1 MNPKI
6 NYLNFDIYAKK
17 TSFFYKNQE
26 RIGSYFGLF
35 LTLFYILA
43 SLVLLSYY
51 LISTFQRNEIKVYDS
66 TLYAQEMPII
76 YLDKSKFN
84 FAFGLEDPITLNR
97 YVDET
102 IYTAEVAL
110 IDKVKVNG
118 QLINSNVTILPIEKC
133 KSEEDFGENYKHL
146 FLEGELSNSYCL
158 KNFDYNITLVGG
170 FKYEKM
176 SYIRLKIFPCKN
188 NTENSNHCKPQEV
201 LRDKMTSSYFS
212 ILLKDI
218 GLNPSNFSFPTIP
231 TLQDLYTTVDR
242 RLYKNYILN
251 FGLTEIQTDVG
262 LVNEQIKKDNYIQF
276 RKEVQTFSFRDES
289 EFIEGKDLCL
299 VQIRLDDNKVVQK
312 RTYTKISEIL
322 SRIGGYMQLMNTAF
336 ILLSTMMN
344 KIDSELKIINSIFNF
359 NLKKNKMSLKINSLI
374 LLSSMTFN
382 HNKNEVFTTK
392 NSIKPRKTLQSESI
406 LSNNNL
412 ILKNN
417 SNIISPMN
425 VYSNKQ
431 IFRNQINNI
440 FYNNSNN
447 NININNNNNNT
458 NNKLV
463 SFASYAENKNKSLN
477 SKVKFKNDESNN
489 NNPSFGDITPKINL
503 GINEKANNSLKE
515 YKENINLTLFDYF
528 CSCGEKKKKRMIEL
542 YLFANTF
549 YRRRMDI
556 VKVFTHLILTEK
568 ILIKNNFVVN
578 KDKDLYPE

>member
-6 NYLNFDIYAKK
+6 FLNFDIYAKRA
-17 TSFFYKNQE
+17 SFFYKNQE

-35 LTLFYILA
+35 LTVLYILA
-43 SLVLLSYY
+43 SLILLCYY
-51 LISTFQRNEIKVYDS
+51 LISTIKRREIKVYDS

-76 YLDKSKFN
+76 HLDKSNFN
-84 FAFGLEDPITLNR
+84 FAFGLEDPISLNR

-110 IDKVKVNG
+110 IDKVKIDG
-118 QLINSNVTILPIEKC
+118 QLVNSNVTILPIEKC
-133 KSEEDFGENYKHL
+133 KSEEDFGKNYKHL

-158 KNFDYNITLVGG
+158 KNFNYNLTLVGG

-176 SYIRLKIFPCKN
+176 SYIRIKIFPCKN
-188 NTENSNHCKPQEV
+188 NTDNKNHCKSQNE
-201 LRDKMTSSYFS
+201 LKDKMTSSYFS

-218 GLNPSNFSFPTIP
+218 GLNPSNYSFPTIP

-251 FGLTEIQTDVG
+251 FGLTEVQTDVG
-262 LVNEQIKKDNYIQF
+262 LVDEQIKKEKYIQF

-289 EFIEGKDLCL
+289 EFIEGKDICL
-299 VQIRLDDNKVVQK
+299 VQIRLDDNTVVQK

-336 ILLSTMMN
+336 VILSLMMN

-374 LLSSMTFN
+374 LLNSMALN
-382 HNKNEVFTTK
+382 MNKSEIFTAK
-392 NSIKPRKTLQSESI
+392 YSIRPIKTLQSESN

-412 ILKNN
+412 LIKKN
-417 SNIISPMN
+417 SNTLSPMN
-425 VYSNKQ
+425 YYSN
-431 IFRNQINNI
+431 NQII
-440 FYNNSNN
+440 RSPNN
-447 NININNNNNNT
+447 NITNNNNNS
-458 NNKLV
+458 NKV
-463 SFASYAENKNKSLN
+463 ISFSSFAENKNKSLG
-477 SKVKFKNDESNN
+477 SKVKFKNDEYINK
-489 NNPSFGDITPKINL
+489 NNPSFGDVTPKINF
-503 GINEKANNSLKE
+503 GTSGKANNSLKE

-528 CSCGEKKKKRMIEL
+528 CSCGNKKKKRMIEL
-542 YLFANTF
+542 YLFANSF

-578 KDKDLYPE
+578 KDKYLSPDK

>member
-35 LTLFYILA
+35 LTVFYILA
-43 SLVLLSYY
+43 SLILLSYY
-51 LISTFQRNEIKVYDS
+51 LISTIQRKEIKVYDS

-76 YLDKSKFN
+76 HLDKSNFN

-97 YVDET
+97 YVEET
-102 IYTAEVAL
+102 IYSAEVAL
-110 IDKVKVNG
+110 IDKVKIDG
-118 QLINSNVTILPIEKC
+118 QLVNSNVTILPIEKC
-133 KSEEDFGENYKHL
+133 KNEEEFGQNYKHL

-170 FKYEKM
+170 FKYEQM
-176 SYIRLKIFPCKN
+176 SYIRIKIFPCKN
-188 NTENSNHCKPQEV
+188 KTENNNHCKSQEV
-201 LRDKMTSSYFS
+201 LRSKMTSSYFS

-218 GLNPSNFSFPTIP
+218 GLNPSNYSFPTLP

-242 RLYKNYILN
+242 RLSKNYILN
-251 FGLTEIQTDVG
+251 FGVTEVQTDIG
-262 LVNEQIKKDNYIQF
+262 LINEEVKRNKYIQF

-289 EFIEGKDLCL
+289 EFLEGKDLCL
-299 VQIRLDDNKVVQK
+299 VQIRLDDNTVVQK

-336 ILLSTMMN
+336 ILLSVMMN

-382 HNKNEVFTTK
+382 HRKSEIITTK
-392 NSIKPRKTLQSESI
+392 NSIKPIKTLQSESI

-425 VYSNKQ
+425 FYSNKQ
-431 IFRNQINNI
+431 IVRSPINNI
-440 FYNNSNN
+440 SNS
-447 NININNNNNNT
+447 NINNNNNNI
-458 NNKLV
+458 N
-463 SFASYAENKNKSLN
+463 SFASYAQNKI

-489 NNPSFGDITPKINL
+489 INPSFGEITPKINL
-503 GINEKANNSLKE
+503 AMNEKANNSLKE
-515 YKENINLTLFDYF
+515 YKENISLTLLDYF
-528 CSCGEKKKKRMIEL
+528 FPCGEKKKKRMIEL
-542 YLFANTF
+542 YLFANSF

-568 ILIKNNFVVN
+568 ILIKNNFAVD
-578 KDKDLYPE
+578 KDKYLFP

>member
-6 NYLNFDIYAKK
+6 FLNFDIYAKRA
-17 TSFFYKNQE
+17 SFFYKNQE

-35 LTLFYILA
+35 LTVLYILA
-43 SLVLLSYY
+43 SLILLCYY
-51 LISTFQRNEIKVYDS
+51 LISTIKRREIKVYDS

-76 YLDKSKFN
+76 HLDKSNFN
-84 FAFGLEDPITLNR
+84 FAFGLEDPISLNR

-110 IDKVKVNG
+110 IDKVKIDG
-118 QLINSNVTILPIEKC
+118 QLVNSNVTILPIEKC
-133 KSEEDFGENYKHL
+133 KSEEDFGKNYKHL

-158 KNFDYNITLVGG
+158 KNFNYNLTLVGG

-176 SYIRLKIFPCKN
+176 SYIRIKIFPCKN
-188 NTENSNHCKPQEV
+188 NTDNKNHCKSQNE
-201 LRDKMTSSYFS
+201 LKDKMTSSYFS

-218 GLNPSNFSFPTIP
+218 GLNPSNYSFPTIP

-251 FGLTEIQTDVG
+251 FGLTEVQTDVG
-262 LVNEQIKKDNYIQF
+262 LVDEQIKKEKYIQF

-289 EFIEGKDLCL
+289 EFIEGKDICL
-299 VQIRLDDNKVVQK
+299 VQIRLDDNTIVQK
-312 RTYTKISEIL
+312 RAYTKISEIL

-336 ILLSTMMN
+336 VILSLMMN

-374 LLSSMTFN
+374 LLNSMALN
-382 HNKNEVFTTK
+382 MNKSEIFTAK
-392 NSIKPRKTLQSESI
+392 YSIRPIKTLQSESN

-412 ILKNN
+412 LIKKN
-417 SNIISPMN
+417 SNTLSPMN
-425 VYSNKQ
+425 YYSN
-431 IFRNQINNI
+431 NQII
-440 FYNNSNN
+440 RSPNN
-447 NININNNNNNT
+447 NITNNNNNS
-458 NNKLV
+458 NKV
-463 SFASYAENKNKSLN
+463 ISFSSFAENKNKSLG
-477 SKVKFKNDESNN
+477 SKVKFKNDEYINK
-489 NNPSFGDITPKINL
+489 NNPSFGDVTPKINF
-503 GINEKANNSLKE
+503 GTSGKANNSLKE

-528 CSCGEKKKKRMIEL
+528 CSCGNKKKKRMIEL
-542 YLFANTF
+542 YLFANSF

-578 KDKDLYPE
+578 KDKYLSPDK